1 MTTERYDERCW
12 TSTRQTNARRALG
25 RDPQVSM
32 YCYIN
37 MRNALEDLVP
47 VPGHPTAFLARD
59 AGPTPDHLPAVRRKG
74 AKSDR
79 PEGVPEYHWP
89 WLDGRFVY
97 VARGRDNVA
106 RHMREMGGVADAPR
120 LASAA
125 ARDKVEA
132 SAPAIKGD
140 DGAPALDQGAAAE
153 DPKAPSPSAR
163 RRRTSLQHGATP
175 AAAAAAA
182 AVEGERVGAWETIQR
197 IEDRVEK
204 QEADK
209 LLPGKREERI
219 LRRAMG
225 FEDDRYA
232 SVWWGALT
240 LTGRDADRAL
250 RCLPPPPRLAAHRR
264 PPSTAPR
271 TSSPSRTP
279 TRRPCSASTLT
290 SSGSTPRG

>member
-97 VARGRDNVA
+97 VVRGRDNVA

-125 ARDKVEA
+125 KGTPPRDDRVDA

-140 DGAPALDQGAAAE
+140 DGAPALDKGAAAE
-153 DPKAPSPSAR
+153 DPKAPSPFAR
-163 RRRTSLQHGATP
+163 RRRTSLPHGATP
-175 AAAAAAA
+175 AAAAA

-232 SVWWGALT
+232 SV
-240 LTGRDADRAL
+240 
-250 RCLPPPPRLAAHRR
+250 
-264 PPSTAPR
+264 
-271 TSSPSRTP
+271 
-279 TRRPCSASTLT
+279 
-290 SSGSTPRG
+290 